1 MNELVIACSMLED
14 EVQETMRQIG
24 RNLPVLWI
32 DRGLH
37 EHPEKLREE
46 LRARI
51 EATNNVDVIM
61 LTFALCGN
69 ALAGIGSKSA
79 KLVLPKFDDCIHILT
94 SGEYGSRGE
103 VDCRTLYYTGGWLK
117 SDRFIGKEFES
128 CVARYGPKKADY
140 IYNAMLKN
148 YRGVELLDTQS
159 YDMESCRGMAADT
172 AARLGLAYSEG
183 PGSIRILKKLF
194 AGEWDDEFLV
204 ALPGEEFRMEQFMPV
219 HKGGA

>member
-1 MNELVIACSMLED
+1 MDALVIACSMLED
-14 EVQETMRQIG
+14 EVREAMRQTG

-46 LRARI
+46 LRVRI
-51 EATNNVDVIM
+51 DSSNDADVIM

-69 ALAGIGSKSA
+69 ALAGIGSNRA
-79 KLVLPKFDDCIHILT
+79 TLVLPKFDDCIHILT
-94 SGEYGSRGE
+94 SGEHGSRGE

-117 SDRFIGKEFES
+117 SDRFIGKDFES
-128 CVARYGPKKADY
+128 CVARYGPKKAGY

-148 YRGVELLDTQS
+148 YRCMQLLDTQS
-159 YDMESCRGMAADT
+159 YDMQQYRGMAADT

-194 AGEWDDEFLV
+194 LGEWDDEFLI
-204 ALPGEEFRMEQFMPV
+204 AQPGERFSMEQFIPV
-219 HKGGA
+219 RNGGA